1 MLKCSLKALNIT
13 HGLPFY
19 LVDHEGTLIRI
30 LLSNVR
36 RFHLWVKNVVFGKN
50 EKWQKRII
58 NNNSIFLLKLVS
70 EVLLF
75 VVCKR
80 HAY

>member
-1 MLKCSLKALNIT
+1 MLKCSLKALKIT

-36 RFHLWVKNVVFGKN
+36 RFHLWVKNVVFGIG
-50 EKWQKRII
+50 KWQKRII